1 MEKTPKFKRVLALA
15 ALVLIAVLIV
25 AFLLV
30 ALFGG
35 PESKDLFMGLAGAV
49 VAVPILTWLLIWSI
63 GAITGR
69 HTIAS
74 LDAMSSNK
82 KHDKYGNVIPDGEID
97 TVVFD
102 IGNVLT
108 DFAWD
113 KFLVFKGYD
122 DKMVERIAKAT
133 VYSDDWVEY
142 DKGNLT
148 NEEIIA
154 RFVEND
160 PEIRSE
166 IEDSF
171 KNIDGII
178 LKREKTIP
186 WIRALKAAGYKVLYL
201 SNFSKQALEGCPDAM
216 AFLDE
221 TDGGILSFRE
231 HVVKPDPAIYNLLVS
246 RYNLTPSKTVFI
258 DDTPVNIETAR
269 NLGWKGIIYRDYN
282 QVVDELAT
290 LGVKF

>member
-1 MEKTPKFKRVLALA
+1 MEKTPNYKRVLALS
-15 ALVLIAVLIV
+15 ALVLIIGLIV

-35 PESKDLFMGLAGAV
+35 PDSKDLFMGLAGAV

-97 TVVFD
+97 TIVFD

-113 KFLVFKGYD
+113 KFLVYKGYD
-122 DKMVERIAKAT
+122 DAMVERIAKAT

-148 NEEIIA
+148 NDEIIA

-160 PEIRSE
+160 PEIKSD

-216 AFLDE
+216 EFLAE
-221 TDGGILSFRE
+221 TDGGILSYRE

-258 DDTPVNIETAR
+258 DDTPVNIEAAKK
-269 NLGWKGIIYRDYN
+269 LGWKGIIYRDYN